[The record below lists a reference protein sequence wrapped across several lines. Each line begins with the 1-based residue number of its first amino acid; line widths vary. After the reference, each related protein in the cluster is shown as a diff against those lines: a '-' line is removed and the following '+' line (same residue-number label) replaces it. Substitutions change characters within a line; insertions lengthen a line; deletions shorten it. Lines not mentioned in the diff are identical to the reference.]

1 MPPYYGLR
9 ICQVICNALAVLI
22 VIVVIGMAGYNVA
35 DATQNHIAFSEI
47 AGSIVGSLLFG
58 GLLAFACFILAQLI
72 DMTLTTNRNVYMIAA
87 EIKRLQEETR
97 RETSSNEQVLDV
109 LEKQNRM
116 LRALGQSQGLDQ
128 DIPVRINR
136 TIPGSGQAASGRS
149 IQS

>member
-22 VIVVIGMAGYNVA
+22 VIIVLGMAGYNVA
-35 DATQNHIAFSEI
+35 DATQNRIAFTEIVGSI
-47 AGSIVGSLLFG
+47 AGSLVFG
-58 GLLAFACFILAQLI
+58 GLLAFACFIFAQLI

-97 RETSSNEQVLDV
+97 HETSSNEQVLEV

-116 LRALGQSQGLDQ
+116 LRILGQAQGVDQ
-128 DIPVRINR
+128 DIPVRVNR
-136 TIPGSGQAASGRS
+136 LTSTGSQPQGR
-149 IQS
+149 IQP

>member
-22 VIVVIGMAGYNVA
+22 VIVVLGMTGYTLAEVA
-35 DATQNHIAFSEI
+35 QQRIAFAEV
-47 AGSIVGSLLFG
+47 AGSIAGTLVFG
-58 GLLAFACFILAQLI
+58 GLLAFACFIFAQLI

-97 RETSSNEQVLDV
+97 RETSSHEQVLEV

-116 LRALGQSQGLDQ
+116 LRALGQAQGVDQ

-136 TIPGSGQAASGRS
+136 LSASGGPTT
-149 IQS
+149 QGTKQP